1 NVFIGENAG
10 DDGSLSGAYQN
21 VGVGYAS
28 LSELTT
34 GDQNIAVGAYSMYYN
49 TTGSF
54 NVAIGDEALMDNT
67 VGKYSVAV
75 GYSALEDANRT
86 ADVYAQ
92 NTAVGYLAGNDGQN
106 DITTGQYNVFIGA
119 RTAASVNTAVNQI
132 VIGYDAN
139 GRGNNYAVIGDGN
152 ITRVYASDDV
162 GATLYAG
169 SSTVQTSDRRIKE
182 NIEDLDYGLE
192 FINKVRPV
200 RYNKKRPIDYPADI
214 KATLY
219 PDGDIREISD
229 EEQERTRIGFIAQ
242 EVRDVMQ
249 ELNLDGDIVE
259 FDESTTIYSIAYP
272 KIVAPL
278 VKAVQEL
285 TVRVEELERKVAID
299 RVEASQ
305 D

>member
-1 NVFIGENAG
+1 INTIIGKNIATSLNGSTYNLFIGESVASNGTMSNGNYNIGIGYQALYDLTSG
-10 DDGSLSGAYQN
+10 DH
-21 VGVGYAS
+21 
-28 LSELTT
+28 
-34 GDQNIAVGAYSMYYN
+34 NIALGYRTLDANTSGSYN
-49 TTGSF
+49 T
-54 NVAIGDEALMDNT
+54 ALGYFTLPANT
-67 VGKYSVAV
+67 
-75 GYSALEDANRT
+75 T
-86 ADVYAQ
+86 ASY
-92 NTAVGYLAGNDGQN
+92 NTAVGYYALGVANRTSNIYGYNTAVGFQAGTGTTDL
-106 DITTGQYNVFIGA
+106 TTGQENVFIGA
-119 RTAASVNTAVNQI
+119 NTGPSTATAINQI

-152 ITRVYASDDV
+152 TTRVYAADDI

-219 PDGDIREISD
+219 PDGDVREISD
-229 EEQERTRIGFIAQ
+229 EEHDRTRIGFIAQ

-259 FDESTTIYSIAYP
+259 FDESTT
-272 KIVAPL
+272 
-278 VKAVQEL
+278 
-285 TVRVEELERKVAID
+285 
-299 RVEASQ
+299 
-305 D
+305 

>member
-1 NVFIGENAG
+1 
-10 DDGSLSGAYQN
+10 
-21 VGVGYAS
+21 
-28 LSELTT
+28 
-34 GDQNIAVGAYSMYYN
+34 M
-49 TTGSF
+49 
-54 NVAIGDEALMDNT
+54 
-67 VGKYSVAV
+67 
-75 GYSALEDANRT
+75 
-86 ADVYAQ
+86 
-92 NTAVGYLAGNDGQN
+92 
-106 DITTGQYNVFIGA
+106 
-119 RTAASVNTAVNQI
+119 
-132 VIGYDAN
+132 IGYDAN

-152 ITRVYASDDV
+152 TTRVYAADDI

-219 PDGDIREISD
+219 PDGDVREISD
-229 EEQERTRIGFIAQ
+229 EEHDRTRIGFIAQ

-285 TVRVEELERKVAID
+285 TVRVEELERKVEID
-299 RVEASQ
+299 LVEASQ
-305 D
+305 DE